1 MGMAYL
7 LGDAGHH
14 VVEAGDGAEALKL
27 VAERVFDLVIS
38 DVRLP
43 HVDGLSLLRALHKS
57 SPATVVILMTAFAR
71 VAEAVNALR
80 EGAHDYVAKPFDPEL
95 FPLPVVA
102 ELADRLTVAK
112 ELLQARRDLSG
123 GLGAPIVGRSP
134 AMTALQARIETL
146 ALSHAPVLITGE
158 SGTGKELVA
167 HALHLRGTRAKQ
179 RFVAV
184 NCAALPDTLL
194 EAELFGHERGAF
206 TGAVKR
212 RDGRFKLADQGTLFL
227 DEVAEMSLAA
237 QSKLLRV
244 LEEGTL
250 EPVGSSQSLSVDV
263 RIVAAT
269 HQNLK
274 QRVADGRFR
283 EDLYYR
289 LNVLDL
295 SIPPLRERRSDLA
308 LLFEHFAHELNPK
321 DRPAPRISVRA
332 WHMLEAY
339 SFPGNVRELA
349 HIIERAIVLARGDEI
364 DLEHLPTDV
373 TGGLPLPLREQVG
386 LRPLTE
392 AARDFE
398 RAYLLRALSL
408 THGRRAGAA
417 ELLGISRK
425 NLWEKLR
432 MHGIGAGPAPES

>member
-1 MGMAYL
+1 MAFL
-7 LGDAGHH
+7 LGDAGHR
-14 VVEAGDGAEALKL
+14 VVQAGDGAQAIKL
-27 VAERVFDLVIS
+27 VADRVFDLVIS

-43 HVDGLSLLRALHKS
+43 HVDGLSLLRALQES

-80 EGAHDYVAKPFDPEL
+80 EGAHDYVSKPFDPEL

-102 ELADRLTVAK
+102 ELAERLSVAR
-112 ELLQARRDLSG
+112 ELLKARRELGG

-134 AMTALQARIETL
+134 VMTELQTRIETL

-167 HALHLRGTRAKQ
+167 HALHLRGTRAK
-179 RFVAV
+179 RAFVAV

-206 TGAVKR
+206 TGAVKK

-227 DEVAEMSLAA
+227 DEVAEMSLPA

-295 SIPPLRERRSDLA
+295 QIPPLRDRRGDLA

-321 DRPAPRISVRA
+321 DQPPPRISTRA
-332 WHMLEAY
+332 WHKLESY

-349 HIIERAIVLARGDEI
+349 HIVERAIVLARGDEI

-373 TGGLPLPLREQVG
+373 TGTSSLPPKKQAG

-392 AARDFE
+392 AAKEFE
-398 RAYLLRALSL
+398 RAYLLHALSL
-408 THGRRAGAA
+408 TRGRRAGAA

-432 MHGIGAGPAPES
+432 MHGIGGGPAPES